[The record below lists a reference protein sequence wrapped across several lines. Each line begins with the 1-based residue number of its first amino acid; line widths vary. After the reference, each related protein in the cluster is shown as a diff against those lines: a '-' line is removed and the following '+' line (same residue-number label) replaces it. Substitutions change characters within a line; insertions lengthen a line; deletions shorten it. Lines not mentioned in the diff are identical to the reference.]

1 MALRTDKA
9 VEIFTAMNLG
19 KIKDSEIE
27 VAEARSAMQELA
39 KNPSPNNRYEIAQL
53 IAFTVND
60 ILEQQTN
67 FVETFADV
75 QNVGLDEKAYF
86 DIELDGIQAFIQAKG
101 ATTQRSKV
109 LTKKITIDTDAVSA
123 RPVVDFISLAQGKV
137 NFDAIINDAAFKM
150 QNAKLARIQNVLYNA
165 MKLYADPNYNTGSGI
180 VPATIDPMIVAFSRL
195 GQVSLVGDLA
205 VVSKLGKL
213 TGWTGGAF
221 SQDLVN
227 QQNQNGFIGTY
238 NGASVTKL
246 VNPFVQHSLTQTYL
260 KKNLIYVLPSGMAAL
275 RPLKVVNEGNIIPME
290 NTNIDDRSFEVRLDQ
305 HFGAAVVVGSVAYM
319 GMYEDSSVTA

>member
-9 VEIFTAMNLG
+9 VEIFTAMHLG
-19 KIKDSEIE
+19 KIKETEIE
-27 VAEARSAMQELA
+27 VAEARTAIQELA

-53 IAFTVND
+53 VGFTVND

-67 FVETFADV
+67 FIETFADV

-86 DIELDGIQAFIQAKG
+86 DVELDGIQAFIQAKG
-101 ATTQRSKV
+101 STTQRSKV
-109 LTKKITIDTDAVSA
+109 LTKKITIDTQAVSA
-123 RPVVDFISLAQGKV
+123 RPVVDFISLGQGKV

-150 QNAKLARIQNVLYNA
+150 QNAKLAVIQNTLNAA
-165 MKLYADPNYNTGSGI
+165 MKTYADPNYNTGSGL
-180 VPATIDPMIVAFSRL
+180 VPATLDPMIVAFSRL

-205 VVSKLGKL
+205 VVSKLAKL
-213 TGWTGGAF
+213 TGWTGAF
-221 SQDLVN
+221 STDIVN
-227 QQNQNGFIGTY
+227 QQNQNGYIGTY

-260 KKNLIYVLPSGMAAL
+260 KKNLLYVLPSGMASL
-275 RPLKVVNEGNIIPME
+275 RPLKVVNEGNITPME
-290 NTNIDDRSFEVRLDQ
+290 NTNINDRSFEVRLDQ

-319 GMYEDSSVTA
+319 GMYEDSSVAA

>member
-19 KIKDSEIE
+19 KIKSTEIE
-27 VAEARSAMQELA
+27 VAEARSAMRELA

-60 ILEQQTN
+60 ILEQKTN

-86 DIELDGIQAFIQAKG
+86 DVELDGIQAFIQAKG

-109 LTKKITIDTDAVSA
+109 LTKKISIDTEAVSV

-150 QNAKLARIQNVLYNA
+150 ENAKLGRIQNVLNTA
-165 MKLYADPNYNTGSGI
+165 MKTYADPNYNTGAGV
-180 VPATIDPMIVAFSRL
+180 VPATLDPMIVAFSRL

-205 VVSKLGKL
+205 VVSKLAKE
-213 TGWTGGAF
+213 TGWTGAF
-221 SQDLVN
+221 STDIVN
-227 QQNQNGFIGTY
+227 QQNQNGYIGNY
-238 NGASVTKL
+238 NGAIVSKI

-260 KKNLIYVLPSGMAAL
+260 KKNLLYILPSGMASL
-275 RPLKVVNEGNIIPME
+275 RPLKVVNEGNIVPME

-305 HFGAAVVVGSVAYM
+305 HFGAAVVIGSVAYM